1 MSPSRTEKIFTRI
14 YTKSSWG
21 DHESKSG
28 AGSGI
33 ARTESLRPA
42 LTRLARDLEIR
53 SLLDLPCG
61 DFNWMRH
68 TDLPGIDYTG
78 VDIVGSMIERN
89 QAMYIRPGRR
99 FLQLDMLRDPLP
111 RADLILCRDGFVH
124 LSFADTARALRAM
137 HDSGSQY
144 LLATTFTGHP
154 RNREISTGG
163 WRPLNLALE
172 PFCFPA
178 PLCTLADCPQD
189 GSFLGKALAL
199 YRFSELSSRLQALER
214 IFLSRKL
221 MPEALRRA
229 LGRLRR

>member
-42 LTRLARDLEIR
+42 LTRLALDLEIR

-78 VDIVGSMIERN
+78 VDIVQPLIERN
-89 QAMYIRPGRR
+89 QAMYTQPGRR
-99 FLQLDMLRDPLP
+99 FLRLDMICDALP
-111 RADLILCRDGFVH
+111 RTDLILCRDGFVH
-124 LSFADTARALRAM
+124 LSFGDITRALRSSKQILQCGMQQRSWSHFRDAV
-137 HDSGSQY
+137 DLIQGGS
-144 LLATTFTGHP
+144 
-154 RNREISTGG
+154 
-163 WRPLNLALE
+163 
-172 PFCFPA
+172 
-178 PLCTLADCPQD
+178 
-189 GSFLGKALAL
+189 
-199 YRFSELSSRLQALER
+199 
-214 IFLSRKL
+214 
-221 MPEALRRA
+221 
-229 LGRLRR
+229 LGRIPQVRTY